1 MSLHVRVPVT
11 SSRHPVTITRP
22 LQHSHLQTTDKG
34 RGINAQLQ
42 VTSFFVL
49 TKDCCVLHGK
59 SMMLFNV
66 QAQLST
72 ERGGGGQLGGD
83 RGERKPSE
91 AYFDISSLCNS
102 IASCLAA
109 AAGYRRA

>member
-11 SSRHPVTITRP
+11 SSARYLCCIPPPRPMSRP
-22 LQHSHLQTTDKG
+22 LLHSHLQTSDKG
-34 RGINAQLQ
+34 GGINAQLQ

-49 TKDCCVLHGK
+49 TKDCCVLYGK

-83 RGERKPSE
+83 RGERNQVKP
-91 AYFDISSLCNS
+91 ISTSRPCV
-102 IASCLAA
+102 IQ
-109 AAGYRRA
+109 